1 MLSFVAPPPRRKVL
15 FDINTIKSHNSL
27 NLMRMITSRLLPKM
41 ALLLF
46 TLNIAIA
53 ADSTLQLPIYIPV
66 DNTDLISGEL
76 SSVGSTTVTPF
87 VEDWFKEFS
96 KIYPNVNYETVAN
109 NSRAATEALINGS
122 TIFGAMSRPIS
133 SEELAAFEK
142 EKHYKPTEI
151 KVSLDA
157 LGVIVNPSNPINSIS
172 KIQLDA
178 LYSRNRECGNTSE
191 ISDWRTLGWNT
202 PQKLE
207 VYFFSQESGNS
218 GFFRDNILC
227 GGTYRISNY
236 PLIEKDPEMMET
248 ISKNQYALGY
258 VSMITM
264 NNSVKTLKVGKSKQ
278 HPSFLPTPINIAN
291 KNYPLTRYLYLY
303 IDRRPKAALPN
314 HLREFIKFIFS
325 RHGQRVALSRGGFP
339 LSAAEI
345 GKQLN
350 QLLF

>member
-1 MLSFVAPPPRRKVL
+1 
-15 FDINTIKSHNSL
+15 
-27 NLMRMITSRLLPKM
+27 MRMITSRLLPKM

-46 TLNIAIA
+46 TPDIAIA
-53 ADSTLQLPIYIPV
+53 ADSTLQLPIYTPV
-66 DNTDLISGEL
+66 DNTALISGRL

-87 VEDWFKEFS
+87 LEDWFKEFS
-96 KIYPNVNYETVAN
+96 RIYPNVNYETVAN
-109 NSRAATEALINGS
+109 SSRAATEALINGS
-122 TIFGAMSRPIS
+122 TIFGAMSRPINRI
-133 SEELAAFEK
+133 EIAAFK
-142 EKHYKPTEI
+142 REKHYEPTEI

-172 KIQLDA
+172 KMQLDA
-178 LYSRNRECGNTSE
+178 IYSRNHECGGTSE
-191 ISDWRTLGWNT
+191 ISDWRTLGWDT
-202 PQKLE
+202 PQKLD
-207 VYFFSQESGNS
+207 VHFGSPKSGS
-218 GFFRDNILC
+218 SDFFRDKILC
-227 GGTYRISNY
+227 GGLYRTSNY
-236 PLIEKDPEMMET
+236 PPIEKDPEMMET

-264 NNSVKTLKVGKSKQ
+264 NNSVKTLKIGKSKH

-303 IDRRPKAALPN
+303 IDKRPKTALPD

-325 RHGQRVALSRGGFP
+325 RHGQKIALSRGGFP
-339 LSAAEI
+339 LSAAEV